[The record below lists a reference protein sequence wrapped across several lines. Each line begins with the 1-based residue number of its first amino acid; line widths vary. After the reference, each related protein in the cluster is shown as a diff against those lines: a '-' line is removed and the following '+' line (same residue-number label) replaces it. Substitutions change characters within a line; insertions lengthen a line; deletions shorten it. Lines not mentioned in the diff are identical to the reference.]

1 MLPARLTPSTSP
13 ARCEWRLSSP
23 VLNVLTRIRGHD
35 AEWQPSPEH
44 ASSRQSR
51 QDEPATGVLE
61 RIMQVRSLSCSEA
74 ISRVSVQ
81 KHLYTN
87 DGTGDRGLQMRSVG
101 IRWQH
106 VRWIQ
111 HTAVTA
117 YRLQASVCD
126 GRDITAESTMPRDGC
141 WEGLVKTLRGR
152 FRST

>member
-35 AEWQPSPEH
+35 AEWQPSP
-44 ASSRQSR
+44 
-51 QDEPATGVLE
+51 V
-61 RIMQVRSLSCSEA
+61 MQVRSLSCSEA

-87 DGTGDRGLQMRSVG
+87 DGTGDGGLQMRSVG
-101 IRWQH
+101 IRCWQH